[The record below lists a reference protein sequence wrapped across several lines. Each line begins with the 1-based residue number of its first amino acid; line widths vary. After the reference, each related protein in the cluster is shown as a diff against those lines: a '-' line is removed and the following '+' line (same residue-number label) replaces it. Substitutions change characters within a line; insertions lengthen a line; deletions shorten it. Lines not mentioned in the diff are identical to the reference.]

1 MNTIEIRDEEI
12 DVEEIMCKIREN
24 IKKRRESSAY
34 TDTEEMKDLIE
45 EPLQT
50 AETGELDTDN
60 LQQEL
65 DYLNRN
71 WDTHAEYSIS
81 SHRRF
86 TGWFLIKGRQL
97 VHGEVRRYVDLIVG
111 KQNEFNAYT
120 VRVVNNLIQ
129 GIEDKLK
136 RTRTEISTEI
146 EDKVGQARAEIGGE
160 IEDKVGQARTEIG
173 GEIDNR
179 VGQVKTELS
188 GEIEERIKNLEER
201 EKEKLTAPWVK
212 FYDKEITE
220 EDLSGNV
227 DHHEYF
233 ISLVKE
239 YALKA
244 AEGRIPKLLEV
255 GLGTATMSIYLSRY
269 SYEVVGID
277 NDPAMIYKAIDTN
290 KKLGGYAK
298 FILMDAFD
306 LDMLKDNYFDVAL
319 SQGTLEHFDNEEVV
333 KLISKQLK
341 VAKYVIFSV
350 PSVDYPDREL
360 GNERKMTVEDWGLIL
375 KDAGFNILKMTYYQN
390 NWHIVCV
397 IGGE

>member
-1 MNTIEIRDEEI
+1 
-12 DVEEIMCKIREN
+12 
-24 IKKRRESSAY
+24 
-34 TDTEEMKDLIE
+34 
-45 EPLQT
+45 
-50 AETGELDTDN
+50 
-60 LQQEL
+60 
-65 DYLNRN
+65 
-71 WDTHAEYSIS
+71 
-81 SHRRF
+81 
-86 TGWFLIKGRQL
+86 

-111 KQNEFNAYT
+111 KQIEFNAHV
-120 VRVVNNLIQ
+120 VRFVNNLIQ

-136 RTRTEISTEI
+136 QTRTEISAEIDDKVGQVKTEITGEIEDRVEQVRTEVSGEI
-146 EDKVGQARAEIGGE
+146 EDKVRQTRAEIGGE
-160 IEDKVGQARTEIG
+160 IDDRVGQAKADITGEIDDKVGEVKTEIS
-173 GEIDNR
+173 GEIDD
-179 VGQVKTELS
+179 
-188 GEIEERIKNLEER
+188 RIKNLEER
-201 EKEKLTAPWVK
+201 EKEKLIAPWVK

-244 AEGRIPKLLEV
+244 AEGKIPKLLEV

-277 NDPAMIYKAIDTN
+277 NDPTMIYKAIDTN

-298 FILMDAFD
+298 FILMNAFD
-306 LDMLKDNYFDVAL
+306 LDMLKEKYFDVVF
-319 SQGTLEHFDNEEVV
+319 SQGTLEHFDNKEVV

-341 VAKYVIFSV
+341 VGKYVVFSV
-350 PSVDYPDREL
+350 PSVDYPHREL
-360 GNERKMTVEDWGLIL
+360 GNERKMTVEDWELIL

-390 NWHIVCV
+390 NWHIACV